1 MLAITVKSATKKIA
15 AVDKR
20 QPLFFECNAPNA
32 GKMIGG
38 TLMTKWPQRGLYARL
53 LQQIDHLNRMLE
65 RANLVEY
72 MQLIQSPRRMFFLNF
87 FAGVARGF
95 GIAVGFTIIGALF
108 VYLLTRLASLNLP
121 IIGEFIAQLV
131 RIVEQQLR

>member
-1 MLAITVKSATKKIA
+1 
-15 AVDKR
+15 
-20 QPLFFECNAPNA
+20 
-32 GKMIGG
+32 
-38 TLMTKWPQRGLYARL
+38 MTKWPQRGLYARL